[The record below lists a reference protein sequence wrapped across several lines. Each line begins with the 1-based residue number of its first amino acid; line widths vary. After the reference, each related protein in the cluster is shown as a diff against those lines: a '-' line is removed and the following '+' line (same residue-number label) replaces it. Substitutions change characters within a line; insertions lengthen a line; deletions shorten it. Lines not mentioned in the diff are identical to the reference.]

1 MCYNLVQMF
10 STEANMSNF
19 FITYGHNT
27 PRANMY
33 SVVDAPDYDRARD
46 LVFLVLGNK
55 WAFMYGED
63 EFLGQSEKYS
73 LRETAFIPWENN

>member
-1 MCYNLVQMF
+1 
-10 STEANMSNF
+10 
-19 FITYGHNT
+19 
-27 PRANMY
+27 MY

-63 EFLGQSEKYS
+63 EFLGQPERYS
-73 LRETAFIPWENN
+73 LQETAFIP